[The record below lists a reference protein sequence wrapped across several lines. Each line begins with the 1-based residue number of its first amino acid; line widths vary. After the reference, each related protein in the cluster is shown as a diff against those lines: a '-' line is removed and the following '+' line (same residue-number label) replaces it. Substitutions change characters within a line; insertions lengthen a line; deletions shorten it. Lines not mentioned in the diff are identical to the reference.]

1 MGIYGKVVII
11 DHGFGLMS
19 LYGHLSQIKVKKGQF
34 VKKGEVIA
42 NTDSTGLALGDHLHF
57 GIMIHGIE
65 VNPKEWLD
73 AKWLRTNI
81 NRVLE
86 AN

>member
-1 MGIYGKVVII
+1 
-11 DHGFGLMS
+11 
-19 LYGHLSQIKVKKGQF
+19 
-34 VKKGEVIA
+34 
-42 NTDSTGLALGDHLHF
+42 
-57 GIMIHGIE
+57 MIHGIE

-81 NRVLE
+81 DRVLE